1 MRRWKQVQMYW
12 FNEPAIWLLRS
23 FFQPAGFMKDIET
36 RNLPERMLR
45 MVRLLLPLFVFSFP
59 LAISMRILLFI
70 IDPSLYDR
78 YGIHGHMLLNPAVI
92 AFVWDGL
99 WGTIVSCIVGGL
111 FGGLF
116 GLSYGISIGMA
127 VALANGIIMSTTDD
141 TFVGII
147 CGLSFGLLLG
157 LTFNSVGSIRR
168 SGLMQTTI
176 GIIVGI
182 MVGMLVGIPVGIFAA
197 YWPGMLVGIIGGKQL
212 ITDQSILGSVVGFIV
227 GGTLACAVVKTIGVL
242 VRGTLLRG
250 GRGGYV
256 EMIDVGTRIGIV
268 VAGAFGAAVGVPV
281 GDTGMSH
288 LSLLEAINVGSAEG
302 LIVGIAFL
310 VSYLPSYY
318 RLPLYPLSSIA
329 MVRAYFNCQRDPLN
343 IFYHLRRSAL
353 HCDEAVF
360 LPLPYVKQSL
370 LLAAEQNV
378 AETLEE
384 IDFIIHER
392 PQQRG
397 QAQAA
402 VLEIALFDLSMRE
415 SLRDISR
422 AQQRLTVTVPQ
433 EIRLLD
439 PQMAKLFSN
448 LEDASRD
455 AASYY
460 TRMNG
465 VARHEAL
472 ESMLTNL
479 KKVHPA
485 TAFRDAILNRRLE
498 DIVQKWHAIARHEQ
512 ENIKNVPGSF
522 GTIDNP
528 YTPGLALELR
538 DPLFVGRIDVAQQ
551 LGEALRRSRR
561 PTFFLTG
568 ERRMGKSSILK
579 QLPNLL
585 GSQYLSIFY
594 DLQSTGVASSIA
606 ALLAAIADGVYDLLS
621 TKGMLIKRLEYEQLR
636 EDQRENE
643 AVAYHRFNRWM
654 REVERLLEQ
663 DNRVL
668 LLAFDEFEK
677 LEEAGQKGHID
688 LKSLLDWFRSVIQN
702 RPRLALLFSGVKTMS
717 EMGGSW
723 AGYFVNV
730 ETLKVSFLRL
740 EEARQLIVCP
750 TPQFPGE
757 HIFGEEVITEI
768 LRVTGCHPF
777 LIQALCSII
786 IADLNATAREHAEQR
801 DVETAV
807 EELFKKWGDNYFK
820 DLWERTDAEQRLCLA
835 AVRVPGEV
843 SFAQIQ
849 QQSGLDEAMTRH
861 TLQKL
866 LRRDILL
873 CRKDIYQL
881 AAPIFSEW
889 VRRNI

>member
-45 MVRLLLPLFVFSFP
+45 MVRLLLPFFVFSFP
-59 LAISMRILLFI
+59 LAISMRILLLI

-182 MVGMLVGIPVGIFAA
+182 IVGMLVGISVGIFAA
-197 YWPGMLVGIIGGKQL
+197 YWPG
-212 ITDQSILGSVVGFIV
+212 VVV
-227 GGTLACAVVKTIGVL
+227 
-242 VRGTLLRG
+242 
-250 GRGGYV
+250 
-256 EMIDVGTRIGIV
+256 
-268 VAGAFGAAVGVPV
+268 GAFGAAVGVPV
-281 GDTGMSH
+281 GDAGMSR
-288 LSLLEAINVGSAEG
+288 LSLLEALNVGSAEG

-310 VSYLPSYY
+310 LSYLPSYY

-329 MVRAYFNCQRDPLN
+329 MVRAYLNCQRDPLN

-353 HCDEAVF
+353 HCAEAVF

-439 PQMAKLFSN
+439 PQLAKLFSN

-460 TRMNG
+460 TRMDG
-465 VARHEAL
+465 VARHESL

-561 PTFFLTG
+561 PTLFLTG

-730 ETLKVSFLRL
+730 ETLKVSFLRP

-750 TPQFPGE
+750 TPQFPG
-757 HIFGEEVITEI
+757 
-768 LRVTGCHPF
+768 
-777 LIQALCSII
+777 
-786 IADLNATAREHAEQR
+786 
-801 DVETAV
+801 
-807 EELFKKWGDNYFK
+807 
-820 DLWERTDAEQRLCLA
+820 
-835 AVRVPGEV
+835 
-843 SFAQIQ
+843 
-849 QQSGLDEAMTRH
+849 
-861 TLQKL
+861 
-866 LRRDILL
+866 
-873 CRKDIYQL
+873 
-881 AAPIFSEW
+881 
-889 VRRNI
+889 